1 MAYDYDMIAIG
12 AGSGGLSAVE
22 KAAEFGKKAAVV
34 EAKHLGGTCVNVGCV
49 PKKVMWFGA
58 NIASAIHDAPD
69 FGFDVELKGFDWATL
84 VDKRQQYIKNINE
97 WYAGYLNDLGV
108 DVLQGWGKL
117 VDEHT
122 VEVDGKRY
130 TAETI
135 VLAPGAE
142 PIVPPVEGAELGIT
156 SDGFFQL
163 REQPKNVAIIGAGYI
178 GVELAGVFRSL
189 GTEVTLIDIMP
200 EPVPLFDSLLKEQ
213 VKTNLLDQGVQL
225 EMPFKV
231 QKLEQAGD
239 GTLSV
244 VGEDKTLS
252 GFDKVIWSVGR
263 RPLTRTLGLDA
274 VGIETDPRGY
284 IPVDEWQH
292 TGVANIYAIGDAAQG
307 FPQLTPVAIRAGRY
321 LSRRLY
327 NNEPELKLD
336 LTYVPTVVFAHP
348 PVGTVGLTEEKA
360 REQYGDAVKIYQ
372 SVFTPMRFA
381 FTKHQP
387 KTALKLVCVG
397 EDEKVVGIHIAGDAV
412 DEMLQGFAVAVQM
425 GATKADLDA
434 TIAIHPTSSEELV
447 TMR

>member
-1 MAYDYDMIAIG
+1 MQYDYDMIAIG

-22 KAAEFGKKAAVV
+22 KAAEFGKKVAVV

-58 NIASAIHDAPD
+58 QIAAAIADAPD

-84 VDKRQQYIKNINE
+84 VEKRQNYIKMIND
-97 WYAGYLNDLGV
+97 WYAGYLKDLGV
-108 DVLQGWGKL
+108 EVLEGWGAL

-142 PIVPPVEGAELGIT
+142 PIVPPVPGAELGIT
-156 SDGFFQL
+156 SDGFFKL
-163 REQPKNVAIIGAGYI
+163 TEQPKNVAIIGAGYI
-178 GVELAGVFRSL
+178 GVELAGVFHAL
-189 GTEVTLIDIMP
+189 GTEVTLVDIAP
-200 EPVPLFDSLLKEQ
+200 EPVPLFDEMLKEQ
-213 VKTNLLDQGVQL
+213 VKTNLENDGVKLRMPYRVTAL
-225 EMPFKV
+225 EK
-231 QKLEQAGD
+231 AAD
-239 GTLSV
+239 GSLTV
-244 VGEDKTLS
+244 KGEDDALT
-252 GFDKVIWSVGR
+252 GFDQVIWAVGR
-263 RPLTRTLGLDA
+263 RPLTGKLGLEN
-274 VGIETDPRGY
+274 VGIELERGY

-292 TGVANIYAIGDAAQG
+292 TGVGNIYAIGDAAKG

-321 LSRRLY
+321 LARRLY
-327 NNEPELKLD
+327 NNEPNLKLD

-348 PVGTVGLTEEKA
+348 PLGTVGLTEAKA
-360 REQYGDAVKIYQ
+360 RKQYGDAVKVYTSI
-372 SVFTPMRFA
+372 FTPMRYA
-381 FTKHQP
+381 FTYHQP

-397 EDEKVVGIHIAGDAV
+397 EDEKVVGIHLAGDAV
-412 DEMLQGFAVAVQM
+412 DEMLQGYAVAVQM

>member
-1 MAYDYDMIAIG
+1 MRYDYDMIAIG

-58 NIASAIHDAPD
+58 NIASAIQDAPD
-69 FGFDVELKGFDWATL
+69 FGFDVSLNGFDWAAL
-84 VDKRQQYIKNINE
+84 VEKRQGYIKMIND
-97 WYAGYLNDLGV
+97 WYAGYLKDLGV
-108 DVLQGWGKL
+108 DVLEGWGQL

-122 VEVDGKRY
+122 VEVDGQRY

-163 REQPKNVAIIGAGYI
+163 TEQPKNVAIIGAGYI
-178 GVELAGVFRSL
+178 GVELAGVFRAL
-189 GTEVTLIDIMP
+189 GTDVTLVDIAP

-213 VKTNLLDQGVQL
+213 VKTNLEDQGVRL
-225 EMPFKV
+225 AMPFKV
-231 QKLEQAGD
+231 QKLERAGD
-239 GTLSV
+239 GTLNV
-244 VGEDKTLS
+244 VGEQDTLA
-252 GFDKVIWSVGR
+252 GFDKVIWAVGR
-263 RPLTRTLGLDA
+263 RPLTARLGLEH
-274 VGIETDPRGY
+274 VGIETDRGY

-292 TGVANIYAIGDAAQG
+292 TGVGNIYAIGDVAAG

-327 NNEPELKLD
+327 NNEPNLKLD

-360 REQYGDAVKIYQ
+360 RAQYGDAVKIYQ

-387 KTALKLVCVG
+387 KTALKLVCAG
-397 EDEKVVGIHIAGDAV
+397 EDEKVVGIHMAGDAV

>member
-1 MAYDYDMIAIG
+1 MKYDYDLIAIG

-22 KAAEFGKKAAVV
+22 KAAEFGKKVAVV

-58 NIASAIHDAPD
+58 QIAAAIADAPD
-69 FGFDVELKGFDWATL
+69 FGFEVTLKGFDWATL
-84 VDKRQQYIKNINE
+84 VEKRQNYIKMIND
-97 WYAGYLNDLGV
+97 WYAGYLKDLGV
-108 DVLQGWGKL
+108 EVLQGWGQL
-117 VDEHT
+117 VDTHT

-135 VLAPGAE
+135 VLSPGAE
-142 PIVPPVEGAELGIT
+142 PIVPPVPGAELGIT

-163 REQPKNVAIIGAGYI
+163 TEQPKNVAIIGAGYI
-178 GVELAGVFRSL
+178 GVELAGVFRAL
-189 GTEVTLIDIMP
+189 GTGVTLVDIAP
-200 EPVPLFDSLLKEQ
+200 EPTPLFDEMLKEQ
-213 VKTNLLDQGVQL
+213 VKTNLQADGVVL
-225 EMPFKV
+225 KMPFRV
-231 QKLEQAGD
+231 TALEKAED
-239 GTLSV
+239 GSLSV
-244 VGEDKTLS
+244 KGEHETLN
-252 GFDKVIWSVGR
+252 GFDQIIWAVGR
-263 RPLTRTLGLDA
+263 RPLTARLGLEN
-274 VGIETDPRGY
+274 VGIETSRGY

-292 TGVANIYAIGDAAQG
+292 TGVASIYAIGDAAVG

-321 LSRRLY
+321 LARRLY
-327 NNEPELKLD
+327 NNEPNLKLD

-348 PVGTVGLTEEKA
+348 PLGTVGLTEAKA
-360 REQYGDAVKIYQ
+360 REQYGDAVKVYTSI
-372 SVFTPMRFA
+372 FTPMRYA
-381 FTKHQP
+381 FTHHQP

-397 EDEKVVGIHIAGDAV
+397 EEEKVVGIHLAGDAV

>member
-22 KAAEFGKKAAVV
+22 KAAEFGRKVAVV
-34 EAKHLGGTCVNVGCV
+34 EAQHLGGTCVNVGCV

-58 NIASAIHDAPD
+58 QIAAAIHDAPD

-84 VDKRQQYIKNINE
+84 VEKRQNYVKMIND
-97 WYAGYLNDLGV
+97 WYAGYLKDLGV
-108 DVLQGWGKL
+108 DVLQGWGRL

-122 VEVDGKRY
+122 VEVDGRRY

-135 VLAPGAE
+135 VLAPGAT
-142 PIVPPVEGAELGIT
+142 PVVPPVEGAELGIT
-156 SDGFFQL
+156 SDGFFRL
-163 REQPKNVAIIGAGYI
+163 TEQPKNVAIIGAGYI
-178 GVELAGVFRSL
+178 GVELAGVFRAL
-189 GTEVTLIDIMP
+189 GTEVTLVDIMA
-200 EPVPLFDSLLKEQ
+200 EPVPRFDGMLKEQ
-213 VKTNLLDQGVQL
+213 VKTNLQNDGVRL
-225 EMPFKV
+225 EMPFRV
-231 QKLEQAGD
+231 QKLEKASD

-244 VGEDKTLS
+244 VGEEKTLA
-252 GFDKVIWSVGR
+252 GFDQVIWAVGR
-263 RPLTRTLGLDA
+263 RPLTEKLGLES
-274 VGIETDPRGY
+274 VGITTERGF

-292 TGVANIYAIGDAAQG
+292 TGVANIYAIGDAAAG

-327 NNEPELKLD
+327 NNEPDLKLD
-336 LTYVPTVVFAHP
+336 LSQIPTVVFAHP
-348 PVGTVGLTEEKA
+348 PVGTVGLSEEDA
-360 REQYGDAVKIYQ
+360 RQQHGDAVKVYQ

-397 EDEKVVGIHIAGDAV
+397 EEEKVVGIHMAGDAV
-412 DEMLQGFAVAVQM
+412 DEMLQGFAVALRM

-434 TIAIHPTSSEELV
+434 TVAIHPTSSEELV